1 MIDPFK
7 ITNFKR
13 TDEELE
19 EFWLFCLC
27 VAGKT
32 AAIVAKLHNDFLTG
46 TRYQGSPF
54 TKVQKMAKNGV
65 LLDNLKRARLGQ
77 YGKLVKSFTETVNA
91 NLDLRKCTFKD
102 LEEIHGVGPKTSR
115 FFLLH
120 SRPNQKIAVLDVHVL
135 AYLKTKGYD
144 VPKTTPDKK
153 RYAEI
158 EQMFLAEAKKQKLSI
173 ADFDLKI
180 WSERATKL

>member
-13 TDEELE
+13 SEEELE
-19 EFWLFCLC
+19 EFWLFCIC

-32 AAIVAKLHNDFLTG
+32 ASIVAKLYDEFLTG

-54 TKVQKMAKNGV
+54 TKVEKMIKNGV
-65 LLDNLKRARLGQ
+65 LVDHLKRARLGQ
-77 YGKLVKSFTETVNA
+77 YSRLEKSFKDTVNA
-91 NLDLRKCTFKD
+91 KLDLRKCTVSD

-120 SRPNQKIAVLDVHVL
+120 SRRNQKIAVLDVHVL
-135 AYLKTKGYD
+135 KYLKNKGYD
-144 VPKTTPDKK
+144 VPKITPDKK
-153 RYAEI
+153 RYADV
-158 EQMFLAEAKKQKLSI
+158 EQMFLTEAKKQKLSI

-180 WSERATKL
+180 WSEYATK